1 MARRAGKETERPT
14 TCRPGC
20 PGTAVAVG
28 LQRPARVAK
37 RILVVDDMPYL
48 RDVQALLLRDAGY
61 ATTALGSASEAL
73 ARLPDLAP
81 DPILLDVSMPGMDG
95 RQFLA
100 RLRATPEWQRLP
112 VILTTGRSV
121 EDMARENRCDIL
133 PKPFSEAALLDLV
146 ERLIGTAS
154 NGDS

>member
-1 MARRAGKETERPT
+1 MAIQLQAPT
-14 TCRPGC
+14 
-20 PGTAVAVG
+20 
-28 LQRPARVAK
+28 RVAK

-48 RDVQALLLRDAGY
+48 RDVQVLLLSDAGY
-61 ATTALGSASEAL
+61 ATTALGSAREAL
-73 ARLPDLAP
+73 ERLPDLAP
-81 DPILLDVSMPGMDG
+81 DLILLDVSMPGMDG

-121 EDMARENRCDIL
+121 DDVARENRCDVL

-146 ERLIGTAS
+146 QRLIGTAS
-154 NGDS
+154 NGGS

>member
-1 MARRAGKETERPT
+1 MAIKLHA
-14 TCRPGC
+14 
-20 PGTAVAVG
+20 
-28 LQRPARVAK
+28 PARVTK

-48 RDVQALLLRDAGY
+48 RDVQVLLLSDAGY
-61 ATTALGSASEAL
+61 ATTALGSAREAL
-73 ARLPDLAP
+73 ERLPDLAP
-81 DPILLDVSMPGMDG
+81 DLILLDVSMPGMDG

-121 EDMARENRCDIL
+121 DDVARENRCDVL

-146 ERLIGTAS
+146 QRLIGTAS
-154 NGDS
+154 NGGS